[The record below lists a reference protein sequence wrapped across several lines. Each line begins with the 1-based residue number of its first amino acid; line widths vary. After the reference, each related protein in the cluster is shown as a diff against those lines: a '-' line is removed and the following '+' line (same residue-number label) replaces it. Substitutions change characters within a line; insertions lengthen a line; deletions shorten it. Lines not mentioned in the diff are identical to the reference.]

1 MVMPMVMFVATL
13 LMQTVYDYVCG
24 HVHAYIALADLVRL
38 CLRSCLW
45 PHKTFNFVRIQD
57 N

>member
-24 HVHAYIALADLVRL
+24 HVHAYIAHADLV
-38 CLRSCLW
+38 
-45 PHKTFNFVRIQD
+45 
-57 N
+57 